1 MDGGGAARTGTE
13 RDAQSGGVR
22 SVRRAF
28 DILGLLSEDRPV
40 ITLREITEA
49 TGLPKTTVLR
59 LVQTLEE
66 MGLLWSDGGG
76 FIAGPGLWRWAY
88 LARSQWEIP
97 RETRKVMRD
106 LADRL
111 GETVNIF
118 VARDIHRICVA
129 HEDSPHPLRH
139 VVDVGDEQPLWAGAS
154 SKILL
159 RDAPDALLRRVA
171 QASPKG
177 ETYMTQLRTM
187 AQEAARRGYAVSSS
201 EWDEGLTA
209 VAVPLTGP
217 QGAVTA
223 SLSVSGPDHRFPYEA
238 IERFAADLAEAA
250 RLISAQGFRHPL
262 SRTHRGDEV

>member
-1 MDGGGAARTGTE
+1 MDSGATGADAE
-13 RDAQSGGVR
+13 REPNGTGVR
-22 SVRRAF
+22 SVRRAL
-28 DILGLLSEDRPV
+28 DILNLLSEERPA
-40 ITLREITEA
+40 ITLREITDA

-66 MGLLWSDGGG
+66 SGLLWSDNGG

-118 VARDIHRICVA
+118 VARDLHRVCVA

-139 VVDVGDEQPLWAGAS
+139 VVDIGDEQPLWAGAS

-171 QASPKG
+171 LASPHG
-177 ETYMTQLRTM
+177 EGHVEQLRTS
-187 AQEAARRGYAVSSS
+187 AQEAARRGHAVSNS

-209 VAVPLTGP
+209 VAVPIAGP
-217 QGAVTA
+217 KGAVIA
-223 SLSVSGPDHRFPYEA
+223 SLSVSGPDHRFSYEA
-238 IERFAADLAEAA
+238 IERFAADLKEAA
-250 RLISAQGFRHPL
+250 RLIWEQGFNHPL
-262 SRTHRGDEV
+262 GPGRRGDRA